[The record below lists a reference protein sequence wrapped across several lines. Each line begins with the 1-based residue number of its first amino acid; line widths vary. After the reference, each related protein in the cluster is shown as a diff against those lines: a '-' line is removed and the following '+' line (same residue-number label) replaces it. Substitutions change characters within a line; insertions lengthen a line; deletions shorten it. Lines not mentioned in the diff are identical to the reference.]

1 MPWICRS
8 KRVEEPDHCS
18 FFNTRLLSTMQ
29 DLLSNASASARK
41 GGCSR
46 DAVAA
51 AQECTCL
58 APRCCCCCCTNW
70 LMALRCALCTKYVL
84 AVIGALSTGA
94 CTDKLR
100 NARIFSAAHPAHPAH
115 TKKLPLV
122 WGSFSKIYFPV
133 RFPNCH
139 ECPEASGFQNVP
151 KEKWKN
157 LPKSYKVSKTVKK
170 SPKIP
175 KKNTEASGLGNL
187 TI

>member
-1 MPWICRS
+1 MNLQKQECWGTWPL
-8 KRVEEPDHCS
+8 
-18 FFNTRLLSTMQ
+18 FFLQHKALVHNARPFSLMQ
-29 DLLSNASASARK
+29 AQVHEKAD
-41 GGCSR
+41 
-46 DAVAA
+46 AA

-58 APRCCCCCCTNW
+58 APRCCCCCCCTNW

-122 WGSFSKIYFPV
+122 WGSFSKIYFPAS
-133 RFPNCH
+133 FPSFH

-157 LPKSYKVSKTVKK
+157 LPKSDKVSKN
-170 SPKIP
+170 S
-175 KKNTEASGLGNL
+175 KKNTEASGLWNL
-187 TI
+187 TS

>member
-1 MPWICRS
+1 MQEQIYSLSNFPQMPWICRS
-8 KRVEEPDHCS
+8 KSVEEPDQWS
-18 FFNTRLLSTMQ
+18 VTTVLSSTQGSCPQCKTFSLMQ
-29 DLLSNASASARK
+29 AQVYEKAD
-41 GGCSR
+41 
-46 DAVAA
+46 AA

-122 WGSFSKIYFPV
+122 WGSFSQIYFPV
-133 RFPNCH
+133 RFPNCQ

-157 LPKSYKVSKTVKK
+157 LPKSDKVSKKVIK
-170 SPKIP
+170 SPK
-175 KKNTEASGLGNL
+175 KW
-187 TI
+187 